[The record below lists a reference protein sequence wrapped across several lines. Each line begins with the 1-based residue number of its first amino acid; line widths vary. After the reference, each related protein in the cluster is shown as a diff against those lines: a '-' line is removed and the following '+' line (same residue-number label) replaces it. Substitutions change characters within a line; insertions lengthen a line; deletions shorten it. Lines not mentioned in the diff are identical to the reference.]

1 MSTLNKRNRILLTTT
16 AILGTL
22 AVYSSQAQ
30 AACPV
35 NVFDDIIA
43 GPIGA
48 GGVYDT
54 DVISSISITGS
65 GSFTNGAGTGVSS
78 SGSNPFILCI
88 DDGGSVTG
96 STTGVIDQTED
107 VQINNAGSITGQSE
121 RGIDIVGSG
130 TVMNEETG
138 MIEGITSG
146 VFFSGSGSSLSN
158 AGIIDGSVFGI
169 VLGAGG
175 TVDNKVGGTITGGN
189 NAVAVG
195 LGEGNVTN
203 AGVITS
209 AFGVGVALLSGGA
222 VDNKSGGQITGDTIG
237 VGVEG
242 ATGEVINAGTI
253 VGTNN
258 QGVYLDQGGSVDNKS
273 MGVITGGQ
281 NGVEIFGGTGTIT
294 NSGTILSN
302 SAKAV
307 YLRQGGSITNNAEG
321 TIMGADIGIH
331 TENEEAIV
339 VNRGLITGVNTG
351 VYLESG
357 GSIDNVQDATIIGGT
372 IGVALEIESKLTNS
386 GEITGQTTG
395 VETSGP
401 DTVVINSGIIT
412 GNIEFGAF
420 LIAGGTV
427 NNLSG
432 GSITGEDYGVAVE
445 YAEGYI
451 TNAGTIKGN
460 LQASVLLM
468 NGGSVD
474 NTAGGVLDGAVI
486 IEGESGAVTNAGSI
500 SGFLRGVMLKDGG
513 TVDNISGGEII
524 GGNFGVRGLN
534 APITVNNAGTITG
547 TNNDGI
553 STNSDAVI
561 NNLAGGMITGNN
573 AAISIFGTGVVSNQ
587 GGIHGDVNFFTE
599 DDTLHLMAGSSL
611 IGDVDGDDGVD
622 SLIVSG
628 DHTLGKIINFEN
640 ATIND
645 GFVEWD
651 DETVELNNLTVESG
665 HLSFSGGADNVSVG
679 TAGMLSGTGKF
690 GDIALSGTIAPGNSA
705 GVLTIAGD
713 LTMETTAIYEAEIY
727 ADGTNDLIDVGGSAN
742 LNGSLEI
749 DIADAPEDYEEIG
762 IYTILTADGGVTGDF
777 TTTTVK
783 GGTATVYAMS
793 EISGN
798 DVNVNLVNPTEFFA
812 GVGGTKN
819 EKAASVALAGVAVSS
834 TEAQSLFYAN
844 SNTVNKTL
852 EELSGNSHATMA
864 NVIAQ
869 DGNEYMTAVKSEV
882 RDTNQEGFTSWGKF
896 YGMGGTAASDGNA
909 RGYKHDNSGMALG
922 IGYAVT
928 PEITVGLHGG
938 HTWSNATFNND
949 VAKAKTKE
957 FGAYVAS
964 EYKQFNAVAAYSHGW
979 YDVKM
984 SRVISLAGTALS
996 NADTTSNKVQL
1007 EVSYEFKLGD
1017 ITVAPVIGYNRT
1029 EVKSMT
1035 IEETGAGVANLSGTT
1050 DKFTSSQPKAGIRI
1064 NMEAPLGDDGVIKPS
1079 AEVMFVS
1086 EQSDLNGGLIA
1097 SSLGMPENSFSVS
1110 GLTMDKNR
1118 VEVDA
1123 GVEYETRGNISFSVG
1138 YRGTYM
1144 SRIKSHGGRASIK
1157 IKF

>member
-1 MSTLNKRNRILLTTT
+1 MQVIQRIEIMSTLNKRNRILLTTT

-54 DVISSISITGS
+54 DVISSISITGL
-65 GSFTNGAGTGVSS
+65 GSFTNGAGAGVSS

-88 DDGGSVTG
+88 EDGGAVTG
-96 STTGVIDQTED
+96 STTGVINQTKGT
-107 VQINNAGSITGQSE
+107 QINNAGTI
-121 RGIDIVGSG
+121 
-130 TVMNEETG
+130 
-138 MIEGITSG
+138 SG
-146 VFFSGSGSSLSN
+146 VTNGGVNFSN
-158 AGIIDGSVFGI
+158 
-169 VLGAGG
+169 
-175 TVDNKVGGTITGGN
+175 
-189 NAVAVG
+189 
-195 LGEGNVTN
+195 
-203 AGVITS
+203 
-209 AFGVGVALLSGGA
+209 
-222 VDNKSGGQITGDTIG
+222 
-237 VGVEG
+237 
-242 ATGEVINAGTI
+242 
-253 VGTNN
+253 
-258 QGVYLDQGGSVDNKS
+258 GGSINNELT
-273 MGVITGGQ
+273 GVITGEVHGI
-281 NGVEIFGGTGTIT
+281 EILGNTGTVT
-294 NSGTILSN
+294 NSGSILSN
-302 SAKAV
+302 SATAV
-307 YLRQGGSITNNAEG
+307 YLHQGGSITNNAEG
-321 TIMGADIGIH
+321 TIMGGGVGIY
-331 TENEEAIV
+331 TKNEEAIV
-339 VNRGLITGVNTG
+339 VNKGLLTGVVAG
-351 VYLESG
+351 AYLEGG
-357 GSIDNVQDATIIGGT
+357 GSIDNAQDATITGGT
-372 IGVALEIESKLTNS
+372 TGVRLEMESKLTNS
-386 GEITGQTTG
+386 GEIFGNSSFGVIAVDQSSVENLLTGEITG
-395 VETSGP
+395 EISGVATSGP
-401 DTVVINSGIIT
+401 DMVVINSGIIT
-412 GNIEFGAF
+412 GNTFAGVQMVDGGSVINKAGEIKGAVGVIFDIVEGYISNAGKITGDSEYGAF
-420 LIAGGTV
+420 LVAGGTV
-427 NNLSG
+427 DNLSG

-451 TNAGTIKGN
+451 TNAGTIKGD

-474 NTAGGVLDGAVI
+474 NMAGGVLDGAVM

-500 SGFLRGVMLKDGG
+500 TGFLRGVMLKDGG

-534 APITVNNAGTITG
+534 APITVNNAGTIIG

-573 AAISIFGTGVVSNQ
+573 AAISIFGTGVVNNQ
-587 GGIHGDVNFFTE
+587 GSINGGVNFFTE
-599 DDTLHLMAGSSL
+599 DDTLNLMAGSSL
-611 IGDVDGDDGVD
+611 IGLVDGDNGVD

-640 ATIND
+640 ATIKN
-645 GFVEWD
+645 GHVEWD
-651 DETVELNNLTVESG
+651 DEAVVLNNLTVESG
-665 HLSFSGGADNVSVG
+665 HLNFSGGADNVSVG

-727 ADGTNDLIDVGGSAN
+727 ADGTNDLIDVGGSAS

-762 IYTILTADGGVTGDF
+762 TYTILTADGGVTGDF

-819 EKAASVALAGVAVSS
+819 EKAVSVALAGVAVSS

-844 SNTVNKTL
+844 STTVNATL
-852 EELSGNSHATMA
+852 EQLSGSSHATMA
-864 NVIAQ
+864 NIIAQ

-882 RDTNQEGFTSWGKF
+882 RNTNREGFSSWMKF
-896 YGMGGTAASDGNA
+896 YGLGGTASPDGNA
-909 RGYKHDNSGMALG
+909 RGYKHDNSGVALG

-938 HTWSNATFNND
+938 HTWSNATFSSD
-949 VAKAKTKE
+949 TAKAKTKE

-979 YDVKM
+979 NDVTM
-984 SRVISLAGTALS
+984 SRVISLAGTAI
-996 NADTTSNKVQL
+996 NNTDTKSNKAQL
-1007 EVSYEFKLGD
+1007 EMSYQFKID
-1017 ITVAPVIGYNRT
+1017 NITISPVVGYNRA
-1029 EVKSMT
+1029 EVKSMMLN
-1035 IEETGAGVANLSGTT
+1035 ETGSGAANLSGATN
-1050 DKFTSSQPKAGIRI
+1050 KFTSSQPKAGIRVG
-1064 NMEAPLGDDGVIKPS
+1064 MEAVIGDDGVIKPS
-1079 AEVMFVS
+1079 VEAMFVS
-1086 EQSDLNGGLIA
+1086 EQGDLNGGLIA
-1097 SSLGMPENSFSVS
+1097 SSLGMPGSSFAVS

-1118 VEVDA
+1118 IEVDA
-1123 GVEYETRGNISFSVG
+1123 GIEYATKGNFSFSVG

-1144 SRIKSHGGRASIK
+1144 SRIKNHGGRATIK
-1157 IKF
+1157 VKF